1 MSSIAAIYYRSKSQ
15 NFWLF
20 FVILVLVLVFK
31 PSLGQDSLRIAAV
44 VNDQVISVFDLES
57 RLSLLMKFSQVPNN
71 KEARTQL
78 APIVLRQ
85 LIDETIKKQEAKRLK
100 IKVKDNEIAQSLIRF
115 EKKNGIRSGQLDAY
129 LKTFGLNKISL
140 QEKLITEILW
150 INLVR
155 MVHAGTTKITDQDV
169 NDVISEVER
178 NKGKTEFL
186 ISEIFLSLDNPS
198 KEQMLITQGYK
209 ILQELENGASFPA
222 IANALSQSPTAAAGG
237 NLGWVRLDHVEN
249 SLTKPIS
256 SMKPG
261 QISKLIKTAGGFKI
275 ILLRDKRVVR
285 GINLDSKIDSRITLY
300 QNFFPIP
307 PGAKKTLE
315 KKIILSAQERLK
327 TVTSCSGMK
336 DFAQSYDL
344 PKSGPLGPLS
354 ENQLAP
360 NIRSLISNLPD
371 KTISKPLKV
380 EGGIIIAMVCSRE
393 TLETREQKHRIAI
406 SDQIFQKRLAT
417 AAEKYLSNL
426 RRETFID
433 IRF

>member
-1 MSSIAAIYYRSKSQ
+1 MSSIAAIYYRSKSH

-198 KEQMLITQGYK
+198 KEQMLITQ
-209 ILQELENGASFPA
+209 
-222 IANALSQSPTAAAGG
+222 
-237 NLGWVRLDHVEN
+237 
-249 SLTKPIS
+249 
-256 SMKPG
+256 
-261 QISKLIKTAGGFKI
+261 
-275 ILLRDKRVVR
+275 
-285 GINLDSKIDSRITLY
+285 
-300 QNFFPIP
+300 
-307 PGAKKTLE
+307 
-315 KKIILSAQERLK
+315 
-327 TVTSCSGMK
+327 
-336 DFAQSYDL
+336 
-344 PKSGPLGPLS
+344 
-354 ENQLAP
+354 
-360 NIRSLISNLPD
+360 
-371 KTISKPLKV
+371 
-380 EGGIIIAMVCSRE
+380 
-393 TLETREQKHRIAI
+393 
-406 SDQIFQKRLAT
+406 
-417 AAEKYLSNL
+417 
-426 RRETFID
+426 
-433 IRF
+433 